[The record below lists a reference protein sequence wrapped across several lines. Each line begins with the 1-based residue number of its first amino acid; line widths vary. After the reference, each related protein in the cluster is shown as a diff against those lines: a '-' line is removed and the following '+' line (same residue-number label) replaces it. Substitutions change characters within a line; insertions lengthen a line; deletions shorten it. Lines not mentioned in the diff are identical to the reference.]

1 LGGCP
6 VLHFLFVTQV
16 QAAAQACHTAHGFF
30 GAKIKK
36 GANSMAKFM
45 YLFRSNPETYR
56 STSPEQMQQI
66 VKKWMEW
73 KAGLEKN
80 GHVNQLGERLDVTG
94 KVVRGKTK
102 TVTDGP
108 YVEVKDSVQGYML
121 LEAKDLDLALELAKG
136 CPVLERDGTVE
147 VRPFISM

>member
-1 LGGCP
+1 
-6 VLHFLFVTQV
+6 
-16 QAAAQACHTAHGFF
+16 
-30 GAKIKK
+30 
-36 GANSMAKFM
+36 MAKFM

-73 KAGLEKN
+73 KAGLEEN